1 MQKIRYPSLAQAI
14 GAFVAGEF
22 EACQCEPARLMLDAE
37 RNKNVGF
44 DMVGFEQ
51 HLDGLL
57 SDLVDICTYPPSTR
71 GRLYGGATFRMSQAG
86 FDPYAH
92 KGAVVLCYATAD
104 EVRQGEP
111 REWQACAQGYA
122 CIEAE

>member
-22 EACQCEPARLMLDAE
+22 EACQCEPARLMPPLGEEGDPRTRPVE
-37 RNKNVGF
+37 TTF
-44 DMVGFEQ
+44 DMVKFEG

-57 SDLVDICTYPPSTR
+57 SDLVDLCMVPPK
-71 GRLYGGATFRMSQAG
+71 GVSQCG
-86 FDPYAH
+86 FDPYKH
-92 KGAVVLCYATAD
+92 KGAVVLCYAMAD
-104 EVRQGEP
+104 EVLAGEP
-111 REWQACAQGYA
+111 KEWQICAQGYA